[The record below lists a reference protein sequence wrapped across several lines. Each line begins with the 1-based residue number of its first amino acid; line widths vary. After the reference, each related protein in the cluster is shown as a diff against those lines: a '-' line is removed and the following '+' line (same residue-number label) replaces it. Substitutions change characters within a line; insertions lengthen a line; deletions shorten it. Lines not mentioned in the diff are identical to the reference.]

1 MGGDDVRVEKV
12 DDSPVCLHHEAL
24 AERVSGLHNLL
35 WKTIAGIGIGAGLIL
50 GIIQWNHADNIHN
63 IEEVQGVVDKNR
75 QELEQGLS
83 VLGTELK
90 LVRESQIRTE
100 EAITEAKRRGK
111 L

>member
-1 MGGDDVRVEKV
+1 MGGDDVRAEKV

-35 WKTIAGIGIGAGLIL
+35 WKTIAGIGIGAGLIFGL
-50 GIIQWNHADNIHN
+50 IQWTHSDNVKQIDT
-63 IEEVQGVVDKNR
+63 VQAVVEKNR
-75 QELEQGLS
+75 QEREQGLS